1 MLDGDWS
8 SDVCSSDLAP
18 GASSEG
24 AYQHDGE
31 EFIFVLTGSLEII
44 LDGDKF
50 FHLAEGDSF
59 YFESRRP
66 HSWRNSFAGETV
78 LLWINTPPTF

>member
-1 MLDGDWS
+1 
-8 SDVCSSDLAP
+8 VVP
-18 GASSEG
+18 GR
-24 AYQHDGE
+24 
-31 EFIFVLTGSLEII
+31 IEIV

-50 FHLAEGDSF
+50 FELGVGDSF

-78 LLWINTPPTF
+78 LIWINTPPTF